1 MSYLTVF
8 YYFKKDYN
16 CFGIYMDSKYIY
28 DFLIK
33 IQAIS
38 KIGLIYSKDPY
49 AITNY
54 KEINELSKAFLEDFE
69 NVKFDR
75 PNYFAK
81 DIYPTPNVSVRTV
94 ILNNDRTKV
103 MMVRE
108 VSLGTYSLPGGWAD
122 LYDSP
127 SKTAKNECSQ
137 EAGADV
143 EIVRL
148 VGVLDRTPFKSSAS
162 IPEFV
167 IVFEGK
173 LIGDLHEHE
182 YETDD
187 VGWFDI
193 DNLPEVSRKTSK
205 EELLRMIIA
214 ARDNKTIFD

>member
-1 MSYLTVF
+1 MLIIELVKF
-8 YYFKKDYN
+8 
-16 CFGIYMDSKYIY
+16 MDSKHIY

-33 IQAIS
+33 VQAIS

-54 KEINELSKAFLEDFE
+54 KEINELSRQFLEDFE
-69 NVKFDR
+69 NVKLDR
-75 PNYFAK
+75 PNYFTK
-81 DIYPTPNVSVRTV
+81 EIYPTPNVSVRTV
-94 ILNNDRTKV
+94 ILNSDRTKV

-108 VSLGTYSLPGGWAD
+108 VALGTYSLPGGWAD

-173 LIGDLHEHE
+173 LLGDLHEHE

-193 DNLPEVSRKTSK
+193 DDLPEVSRKTSK
-205 EELLRMIIA
+205 EELLRMILA